1 MNKVIYLKSLVKN
14 FKSKQ
19 ETFPKDLIKEL
30 KDLGIDFLNPRVK
43 DEVSDIQAGKS
54 FIFNH
59 TEEFLQYA
67 VDYSL
72 DEKIRDIVKSKKF
85 ILEKL
90 PLYHIY

>member
-14 FKSKQ
+14 FKPKT

-30 KDLGIDFLNPRVK
+30 KDLGIDFVNPRVK
-43 DEVSDIQAGKS
+43 DKVSDIQEGKR

-59 TEEFLQYA
+59 IEEFLQYS

-72 DEKIRDIVKSKKF
+72 DEKIRDIVRSKNF
-85 ILEKL
+85 EEK
-90 PLYHIY
+90 I

>member
-14 FKSKQ
+14 FKPHT

-30 KDLGIDFLNPRVK
+30 KASGIDFMNPRVK
-43 DEVSDIQAGKS
+43 DEVSDIQAGKA

-59 TEEFLQYA
+59 TEEFLQHA

-72 DEKIRDIVKSKKF
+72 DDKIRDIVRFQKN
-85 ILEKL
+85 
-90 PLYHIY
+90 